1 MVTVTEIPSGG
12 NFEVMVTVTE
22 IALQKTSHKSKLL
35 NCKNR
40 HAVRIGWI
48 ELLSALYSAACKAHT
63 NNDRLA
69 QNMLKHL

>member
-1 MVTVTEIPSGG
+1 MVTVTEIPSDG

-22 IALQKTSHKSKLL
+22 IALQKTSHKSNLL
-35 NCKNR
+35 NCENR
-40 HAVRIGWI
+40 HAVRILWL
-48 ELLSALYSAACKAHT
+48 ELLNALYSVTCKAHT